1 MDKLRSSTSLAGIGS
16 FTASSTSSS
25 TGTEA
30 ANPHQNPS
38 SSASQQLDHY
48 PRNLIEQ
55 YLRASSKIKKFER
68 AGFFKRFA
76 PSAGDVQADFQRLAY
91 SFEESGIH
99 QYAAMCHI
107 GYAKC
112 ESYGGSSQR
121 EAEAY
126 LRAARSFL
134 RAHNE
139 SGRLNQRTWH
149 SGFREGA
156 LHCYQRATEKALDGG
171 VFNAAIFRE
180 LRQLEPQLE
189 ATSSLASPAH
199 QIHDLETSA
208 ETSSQRG
215 DFRSALQHY
224 DDIVDNIYERRGAR
238 MYGDL
243 LRRVE
248 VLRLLLLVHLN
259 LPPARQSPA
268 HIKLIEYYYGLAVIE
283 FGARPSASSLED
295 DDSGQRPGAY
305 VPEQQQ
311 YALAE
316 IASAWVERKM
326 YDLKHLLRDFGAE
339 FGALSAAERQ
349 LLKTMHADLSKSY

>member
-1 MDKLRSSTSLAGIGS
+1 L
-16 FTASSTSSS
+16 
-25 TGTEA
+25 
-30 ANPHQNPS
+30 
-38 SSASQQLDHY
+38 
-48 PRNLIEQ
+48 EQ

-76 PSAGDVQADFQRLAY
+76 PSVGDVQADFQRLAY
-91 SFEESGIH
+91 SFEEAGIL

-112 ESYGGSSQR
+112 ESYGGAPQR
-121 EAEAY
+121 ESEAY

-139 SGRLNQRTWH
+139 TGRLHLRTRH

-156 LHCYQRATEKALDGG
+156 LHCYHRAAERAVDGC
-171 VFNAAIFRE
+171 VFKAAILRE
-180 LRQLEPQLE
+180 LKQLQRQLDS
-189 ATSSLASPAH
+189 TSSFASPTH

-208 ETSSQRG
+208 EACGQRG
-215 DFRSALQHY
+215 DYRSALQHY
-224 DDIVDNIYERRGAR
+224 DDIVDNVYERRGAR
-238 MYGDL
+238 MYGEL

-268 HIKLIEYYYGLAVIE
+268 HIKLIEHYYSLAQFESCSTSADGL
-283 FGARPSASSLED
+283 D
-295 DDSGQRPGAY
+295 DGGRSVERPGAF
-305 VPEQQQ
+305 VPSQQQ

-316 IASAWVERKM
+316 IACAWVERKM
-326 YDLKHLLRDFGAE
+326 CDLKHLLRDFATE
-339 FGALSAAERQ
+339 FGALSEAERQ
-349 LLKTMHADLSKSY
+349 LLRVMHADLARSY

>member
-1 MDKLRSSTSLAGIGS
+1 M
-16 FTASSTSSS
+16 
-25 TGTEA
+25 
-30 ANPHQNPS
+30 
-38 SSASQQLDHY
+38 
-48 PRNLIEQ
+48 EQ

-76 PSAGDVQADFQRLAY
+76 PSVGDVQADFQRLAY
-91 SFEESGIH
+91 SFEEAGIL

-112 ESYGGSSQR
+112 ESYGGAPQR
-121 EAEAY
+121 ESEAY

-139 SGRLNQRTWH
+139 TGRLHLRTRH

-156 LHCYQRATEKALDGG
+156 LHCYHRAAERAVDGC
-171 VFNAAIFRE
+171 VFKAAILRE
-180 LRQLEPQLE
+180 LKQLQRQLDS
-189 ATSSLASPAH
+189 TSSFASPTH

-208 ETSSQRG
+208 EASGQRG
-215 DFRSALQHY
+215 DYRSALQHY
-224 DDIVDNIYERRGAR
+224 DDIVDNVYERRGAR
-238 MYGDL
+238 MYGEL

-268 HIKLIEYYYGLAVIE
+268 HIKLIEHYYSLAQFE
-283 FGARPSASSLED
+283 SCSDDDGGASSVE
-295 DDSGQRPGAY
+295 RPGAF
-305 VPEQQQ
+305 VPSQQQ

-316 IASAWVERKM
+316 IACAWVERKM
-326 YDLKHLLRDFGAE
+326 CDLKHLLRDFATE
-339 FGALSAAERQ
+339 FGALSGAERQ
-349 LLKTMHADLSKSY
+349 LLRVMHADLAKSY

>member
-1 MDKLRSSTSLAGIGS
+1 MDKLRGGSLGGGG
-16 FTASSTSSS
+16 SSS
-25 TGTEA
+25 GAPSTAPGHEH
-30 ANPHQNPS
+30 HQLE
-38 SSASQQLDHY
+38 QYQY
-48 PRNLIEQ
+48 PKNLIEQ

-76 PSAGDVQADFQRLAY
+76 PSVVDVQADFQRLAY
-91 SFEESGIH
+91 SFEESGIQ

-112 ESYGGSSQR
+112 ESYGGAPQR
-121 EAEAY
+121 ESEAY

-134 RAHNE
+134 AAHNE
-139 SGRLNQRTWH
+139 SGRLHLRTRH

-156 LHCYQRATEKALDGG
+156 VHCYHRAADRAVDGC
-171 VFNAAIFRE
+171 VFKAAILRE
-180 LRQLEPQLE
+180 LKQLQRQLDS
-189 ATSSLASPAH
+189 TSSFASPTH
-199 QIHDLETSA
+199 QIHDLEISA
-208 ETSSQRG
+208 ETSGQRG

-224 DDIVDNIYERRGAR
+224 DDIVDNVYERRGAR
-238 MYGDL
+238 MYGEL

-268 HIKLIEYYYGLAVIE
+268 HIKLIEYYYNLAQFE
-283 FGARPSASSLED
+283 SLPCSAD
-295 DDSGQRPGAY
+295 DGGSAERPGAF

-316 IASAWVERKM
+316 ITCAWVERKM
-326 YDLKHLLRDFGAE
+326 CDLKHLLRDFGAE
-339 FGALSAAERQ
+339 FGSLSDMERQ
-349 LLKTMHADLSKSY
+349 LLAVMHAELARSY

>member
-1 MDKLRSSTSLAGIGS
+1 MDKLRGGSLVGGG
-16 FTASSTSSS
+16 SSS
-25 TGTEA
+25 GNSGSEH
-30 ANPHQNPS
+30 HQLE
-38 SSASQQLDHY
+38 QY
-48 PRNLIEQ
+48 PKNLIEQ

-76 PSAGDVQADFQRLAY
+76 PSVVDVQADFQRLAY
-91 SFEESGIH
+91 SFEESGIQ

-107 GYAKC
+107 GFAKC
-112 ESYGGSSQR
+112 ESYGGAPQR
-121 EAEAY
+121 ESEAY

-134 RAHNE
+134 AAHNE
-139 SGRLNQRTWH
+139 SGQLHLRTRH

-156 LHCYQRATEKALDGG
+156 LHCYHRAADRAVDEG
-171 VFNAAIFRE
+171 VFKAAILRE
-180 LRQLEPQLE
+180 LKQLQRQLDS
-189 ATSSLASPAH
+189 TSSFASPTH
-199 QIHDLETSA
+199 QIHDLEISA
-208 ETSSQRG
+208 DTCGQRG

-224 DDIVDNIYERRGAR
+224 DDIVDNVYERRGAR

-268 HIKLIEYYYGLAVIE
+268 HIKLIEYYYNLAQFE
-283 FGARPSASSLED
+283 ARPSSAD
-295 DDSGQRPGAY
+295 DGGSVERPGAF

-316 IASAWVERKM
+316 ITCAWVERKM
-326 YDLKHLLRDFGAE
+326 CDLKHLLRDFGSE
-339 FGALSAAERQ
+339 FGALSDVERQ
-349 LLKTMHADLSKSY
+349 LLTVMHVELSRSY

>member
-1 MDKLRSSTSLAGIGS
+1 MDKLRGGSLVGGG
-16 FTASSTSSS
+16 SSS
-25 TGTEA
+25 GA
-30 ANPHQNPS
+30 ASTTPGQEH
-38 SSASQQLDHY
+38 QQLEQYQY
-48 PRNLIEQ
+48 PKNLIEQ

-76 PSAGDVQADFQRLAY
+76 PSVVDVQADFQRLAY
-91 SFEESGIH
+91 SFEESGIQ

-112 ESYGGSSQR
+112 ESYGGAPQR
-121 EAEAY
+121 ESEAY

-134 RAHNE
+134 AAHNE
-139 SGRLNQRTWH
+139 SGRLHLRTRH

-156 LHCYQRATEKALDGG
+156 LHCYHRAADRAVDGC
-171 VFNAAIFRE
+171 VFKAAILRE
-180 LRQLEPQLE
+180 LKQLQRQLDS
-189 ATSSLASPAH
+189 TSSFASPTH
-199 QIHDLETSA
+199 QIHDLEISA
-208 ETSSQRG
+208 ETSGQRG

-224 DDIVDNIYERRGAR
+224 DDIVDNVYERRGAR
-238 MYGDL
+238 MYGEL

-268 HIKLIEYYYGLAVIE
+268 HIKLIEYYYNLAQFE
-283 FGARPSASSLED
+283 SLPCSAD
-295 DDSGQRPGAY
+295 DGGSAERPGAF

-316 IASAWVERKM
+316 ITCAWVERKM
-326 YDLKHLLRDFGAE
+326 CDLKHLLRDFGAE
-339 FGALSAAERQ
+339 FGSLSDMERQ
-349 LLKTMHADLSKSY
+349 LLAVMHAELARSY

>member
-1 MDKLRSSTSLAGIGS
+1 MDKLRSSSSLAGIGS
-16 FTASSTSSS
+16 FTASTASSS
-25 TGTEA
+25 TGKES
-30 ANPHQNPS
+30 PHPHPTA
-38 SSASQQLDHY
+38 ASQQLEQY
-48 PRNLIEQ
+48 PKNLIEQ

-121 EAEAY
+121 EAEAF
-126 LRAARSFL
+126 LRAARSFQ

-139 SGRLNQRTWH
+139 SGRLNLRTWH

-171 VFNAAIFRE
+171 VFKAAILRE
-180 LRQLEPQLE
+180 LRQLEPQVE
-189 ATSSLASPAH
+189 ANSSLASPAH

-268 HIKLIEYYYGLAVIE
+268 HIKLIEHYYGLAVFE
-283 FGARPSASSLED
+283 LKARPSSSLADEG
-295 DDSGQRPGAY
+295 SGQRPGAF

-316 IASAWVERKM
+316 IACAWVERKM
-326 YDLKHLLRDFGAE
+326 YDLKQLLRDFGAE
-339 FGALSAAERQ
+339 FGALSPAERQ
-349 LLKTMHADLSKSY
+349 LLKVMHSDLSRSY